1 MAGDT
6 WLRLIVELAWPATHG
21 CASSWKG
28 HCRRCGKYNSVR
40 AYLFVNM
47 LHQLI
52 SMEERLAPQVAESSK
67 EGGSKEV
74 DLRYAT

>member
-6 WLRLIVELAWPATHG
+6 WLRLIVERALPPMWEY
-21 CASSWKG
+21 S
-28 HCRRCGKYNSVR
+28 SVR